1 MTQLKFSKLKL
12 KVDTT
17 VKTHKILSSD
27 DKEFTLE
34 VKQYLPIK
42 EKADLVTMAVETSVV
57 HGIIRKDFLEA
68 NLGLGV
74 IYNYTNLEFTDKM
87 LENALNTY
95 DIVESTGLIDLT
107 YSLMDEKE
115 KDELFDYVNDY
126 AEQME
131 KAYAASVTGYSAQ
144 EAAIQRVT
152 DQIIG
157 KDIDEI
163 TKEFN
168 LDEDGV
174 TPSE

>member
-1 MTQLKFSKLKL
+1 MAQLKFSKLKL

-34 VKQYLPIK
+34 VKQYLPIRK
-42 EKADLVTMAVETSVV
+42 KSELVTMAVESSVAK
-57 HGIIRKDFLEA
+57 GIVRKDFLEA

-74 IYNYTNLEFTDKM
+74 VFNYTNLEFTDKM
-87 LENALNTY
+87 LENALDTY
-95 DIVESTGLIDLT
+95 DLVESSGLVDIV
-107 YSLMDEKE
+107 YGLMDEKE
-115 KDELFDYVNDY
+115 LEELFDYVNDY
-126 AEQME
+126 AKQMQN
-131 KAYAASVTGYSAQ
+131 AYAASVTGYSAQ

-157 KDIDEI
+157 EDIKEI

-174 TPSE
+174 KPSE